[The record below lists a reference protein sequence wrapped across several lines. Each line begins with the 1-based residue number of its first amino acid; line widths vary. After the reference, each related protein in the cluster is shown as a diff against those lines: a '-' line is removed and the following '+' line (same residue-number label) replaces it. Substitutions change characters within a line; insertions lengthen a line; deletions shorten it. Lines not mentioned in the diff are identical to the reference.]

1 MRRRGFVV
9 HGWLAVAGLLLTAM
23 LVPPSAAQSGAQMDT
38 RETAVLEELNL
49 ARTRP
54 AEYAAYVEEHKKNYK
69 GPTAILVDGRKFRT
83 VEGLRAVDEAV
94 GFLRQ
99 VAPAPP
105 LAPARPLVLA
115 ARDHARDIG
124 PRGETGH
131 AGSDRSQP
139 ADRIGRYGT
148 PRMSTGEAIA
158 FGALNARAVVIQL
171 IVDDGVPDR
180 GHRKSVFEPAYRTA
194 GVAIGPHR
202 SHDYLVVIDF
212 ADQIDERR

>member
-1 MRRRGFVV
+1 MCRRGFVV
-9 HGWLAVAGLLLTAM
+9 HGWLAVAGLLLTAAI
-23 LVPPSAAQSGAQMDT
+23 VAPSAAQSGAQMDLH
-38 RETAVLEELNL
+38 ETAVLEELNL

-69 GPTAILVDGRKFRT
+69 GPSAILVDGRKFRT

-94 GFLRQ
+94 AFLRQ

-124 PRGETGH
+124 PRGGIGH
-131 AGSDRSQP
+131 AGSDLSQP

-158 FGALNARAVVIQL
+158 FGALSARAVVIQL

-180 GHRKSVFEPAYRTA
+180 GHRKSVFEPAYRAA

-202 SHDYLVVIDF
+202 SQDYMCVVDF
-212 ADQIDERR
+212 ADQIDEKR